1 MNIGVAVGTVGLT
14 EYEATVVGVRTEP
27 VEWPVG
33 ATTVALPVGTTTD
46 VVGRRELITLAPGI
60 GYGGP
65 LSGYAM
71 PFHEHAASPATSE
84 VW

>member
-1 MNIGVAVGTVGLT
+1 MYIGVAVGTVGLT
-14 EYEATVVGVRTEP
+14 EYEVTVVRGGIE
-27 VEWPVG
+27 PVG

-46 VVGRRELITLAPGI
+46 VVGRRELVMFAPGM
-60 GYGGP
+60 GYGAP

-71 PFHEHAASPATSE
+71 PSHEHAASPATSE